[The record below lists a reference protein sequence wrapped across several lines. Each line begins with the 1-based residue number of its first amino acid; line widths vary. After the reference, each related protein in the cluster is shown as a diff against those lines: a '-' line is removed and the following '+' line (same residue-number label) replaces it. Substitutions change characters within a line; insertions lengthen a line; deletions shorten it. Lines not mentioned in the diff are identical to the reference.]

1 MTETPTTSA
10 KLFNHL
16 EKVRALMKTAESFAA
31 KAETPCTCKTCLSH
45 ETRHQAEAGETA
57 GIYRAKAEEFM
68 RKYRLDEEELIA
80 SGDPAAATPIML
92 LVDLCEYGSEFF
104 HYYAAMAE
112 VIAEHVGARVQN
124 YHYHTERK
132 QSAAAFV
139 GYESDVRVA
148 VEILTAAQMVFTE
161 KLSPKKD
168 DSLSE
173 AENIYRL
180 RSSGVTRRRVAVLM
194 WGWEADLSA
203 AAHAKVG
210 RIYKEECARRG
221 EPVALDGKGIDLE
234 TFREAYAR
242 EFYWRLDR
250 RLEDA
255 RSAIDRQGGVVVL
268 HSRKERVDEAFYG
281 FFPDRRPKPKTEVA
295 KTTTEVE
302 KPRKLRQPT
311 KADQA
316 RVYRR
321 YHSAAARAGEAA
333 GGRAADGV
341 QINRT
346 SPKTNRLDE
355 PGASGARGAIA
366 G

>member
-1 MTETPTTSA
+1 MTETQSS
-10 KLFNHL
+10 KLFNYL
-16 EKVRALMKTAESFAA
+16 EKVRALIA
-31 KAETPCTCKTCLSH
+31 KAERTDV
-45 ETRHQAEAGETA
+45 EAEKVAFM
-57 GIYRAKAEEFM
+57 AKAQELM
-68 RKYRLDEEELIA
+68 QKYRIEEEDLIA
-80 SGDPAAATPIML
+80 SGDPTAASPIQL
-92 LVDLCEYGSEFF
+92 IIKLCEHGSPFTTWYF
-104 HYYAAMAE
+104 CLAE
-112 VIAEHVGARVQN
+112 TIADHVGARSQCFWYNNESGGPAV
-124 YHYHTERK
+124 
-132 QSAAAFV
+132 ALV
-139 GYESDVRVA
+139 GYESDVRVG
-148 VEILTAAQMVFTE
+148 VELLTAAQLVFSE
-161 KLSPKKD
+161 KLEPKKD

-180 RSSGVTRRRVAVLM
+180 RSSGVTRRRVAVMM
-194 WGWEADLSA
+194 WGLEADQSH

-210 RIYKEECARRG
+210 KLYKEECAKRG
-221 EPVALDGKGIDLE
+221 ERPALDGKGIDLE